1 MIESENEGR
10 KVREKKVRN
19 REEGARERNKIVKKD
34 RKRNMEER
42 GKRKRTTKDIQ
53 KGRSGGTRG

>member
-19 REEGARERNKIVKKD
+19 RVEGTRERNKRVKKD
-34 RKRNMEER
+34 RERNMEER
-42 GKRKRTTKDIQ
+42 GKRKGTTKDIQ